1 MYFPTIAPSSG
12 RLVRFRMTPL
22 QIRNFKLNRAS
33 RKDAAWLRD
42 VLNREGDGL
51 GTRVELDED
60 NALTLRWR

>member
-1 MYFPTIAPSSG
+1 MNAERRPPSC
-12 RLVRFRMTPL
+12 LVPIDR
-22 QIRNFKLNRAS
+22 QIVGATVEANRAS
-33 RKDAAWLRD
+33 RKDWAWLRD